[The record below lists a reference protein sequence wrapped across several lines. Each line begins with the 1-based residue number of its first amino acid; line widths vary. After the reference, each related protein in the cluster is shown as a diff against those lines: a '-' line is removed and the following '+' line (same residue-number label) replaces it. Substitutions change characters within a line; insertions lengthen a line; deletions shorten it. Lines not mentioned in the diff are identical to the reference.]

1 MKIVLLENTNSRK
14 AGGLYSSVRNLGLQL
29 YNTFNEDVTIVS
41 CDDEYSERDKYV
53 YANLPLSIYKVTRLP
68 ILSRF
73 GYSPNLYSI
82 LEEIDPD
89 IIDIQGSW
97 LYYSYA
103 AYKYKRR
110 HPQTKIVITPRGML
124 DRMKK
129 SEMSLPKKI
138 AYSLFEKKNFAG
150 ADAFDALCPQ
160 EVEGFK
166 EFGITCP
173 IALIPNGYNIPER
186 IEKIPHNGKRL
197 LFISRIVPQ
206 KGVKQLIE
214 AIHLLDQ
221 DEAMSFSE
229 WEFRIGGWGPDNYMS
244 ELKNLVKVYNLEN
257 KVIFLGQ
264 VYGDNKDIELRSA
277 DAFILPSFSEGLPMA
292 ILEAI
297 SYRLPVIMTDGCN
310 LPDIFEANGAIKVT
324 TEPREIAAG
333 IVKLTQMSL
342 HDIDNMCNN
351 GLEVVKEKYQ
361 WNIIAKNHVELYQW
375 LLDRKSEPSF
385 ITRI

>member
-1 MKIVLLENTNSRK
+1 MKIILLEHTNSRK

-53 YANLPLSIYKVTRLP
+53 YENLPLSIYKVTGFP

-73 GYSPNLYSI
+73 GYSKNLYSI

-110 HPQTKIVITPRGML
+110 HPGTKIVITPRGML

-129 SEMSLPKKI
+129 NEMSLPKKI
-138 AYSLFEKKNFAG
+138 AYTLFEKNNFAD

-160 EVEGFK
+160 EIEGFK

-173 IALIPNGYNIPER
+173 IALIPNGYSIPEH
-186 IEKIPHNGKRL
+186 IEKIHHKGKRL
-197 LFISRIVPQ
+197 LFVSRIAPQ

-214 AIHLLDQ
+214 AIRILAQ
-221 DEAMSFSE
+221 DDTKSISE
-229 WEFRIGGWGPDNYMS
+229 WEFRIGGWGPDNYMN
-244 ELKNLVKVYNLEN
+244 ELKHLVQEYNLDN
-257 KVIFLGQ
+257 KVVFLGQ
-264 VYGDNKDIELRSA
+264 VYGADKDVELRSA

-324 TEPREIAAG
+324 TEPSEIAAG
-333 IVKLTQMSL
+333 IVKLTQMGP

-361 WNIIAKNHVELYQW
+361 WNIIAKNHIALYQW
-375 LLDRKSEPSF
+375 LLDGKSEPSF
-385 ITRI
+385 ITRL